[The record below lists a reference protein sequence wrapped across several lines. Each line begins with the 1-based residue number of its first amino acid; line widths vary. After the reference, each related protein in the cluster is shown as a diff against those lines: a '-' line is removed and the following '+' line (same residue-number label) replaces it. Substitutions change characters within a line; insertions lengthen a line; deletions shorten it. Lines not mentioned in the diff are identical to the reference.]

1 MSKPEQKGECMGAT
15 PITFGELIN
24 ACLNNPGFFH
34 ELQDNPAQAI
44 TKAGYEATPMVI
56 ASLKSLDY
64 DAIRKVFRACDPT
77 SAPMC

>member
-1 MSKPEQKGECMGAT
+1 MPST

-44 TKAGYEATPMVI
+44 TQAGYQAT
-56 ASLKSLDY
+56 AARNRFSE
-64 DAIRKVFRACDPT
+64 DPRLQRHSQGFSRLRSHHPT
-77 SAPMC
+77 DVLNRINR